1 MLYQIAHKEV
11 FKVLHPQKTQPL
23 YAQIAND
30 LRNHIRTEK
39 WTEGQRIPTEM
50 DLCDIYHV
58 SRITIRKAIDE
69 LVRENLLIRKKA
81 KGTFVNQFSPETTNH
96 MTMVKNFTREMLEQ
110 GKVAD
115 TLYAEVSKIPA
126 DYQTAKY
133 LKIHPG
139 DDVLLLKRIRGS
151 SKEDV
156 LAYFVTAIPYRPY
169 FSLVA
174 KDYYGSFY
182 EYLQQFSIYPRKEVE
197 YVEAMLATKELQSIL
212 KVSNNEPI
220 LKRVRFTNDPASQL
234 SEYTECYYVGTKYKY
249 YLDFS
254 NE

>member
-1 MLYQIAHKEV
+1 MIQ
-11 FKVLHPQKTQPL
+11 PQKSQPL

-30 LRNHIRTEK
+30 LRNNIRTEK

-50 DLCDIYHV
+50 DLCEIYHV

-96 MTMVKNFTREMLEQ
+96 VTMVKSFTREMLEQ
-110 GKVAD
+110 GKVAA
-115 TLYAEVSKIPA
+115 TLQAEVHKVTA
-126 DYQTAKY
+126 DYQMAKF

-139 DDVLLLKRIRGS
+139 EEVLMLKRIRGS
-151 SKEDV
+151 SEEDF
-156 LAYFVTAIPYRPY
+156 LAYFITYVPYRPY
-169 FSLVA
+169 FSLSS

-182 EYLQQFSIYPRKEVE
+182 EYLQQFNLYPTKEVE

-212 KVSNNEPI
+212 KLSSSEPI
-220 LKRVRFTNDPASQL
+220 LKRVRFTNDANSQL
-234 SEYTECYYVGTKYKY
+234 SEYTECYYIGRKYKY

-254 NE
+254 HE